1 VPCILK
7 AAVSLDP
14 PRLTGLRILL
24 VDDDPDSLE
33 TMTMLLELD
42 GAFVTAVGSARDALQ
57 ALEQNTPDVLLSDL
71 SMPGEDGY
79 ALIGKVRALPA
90 DRGGRVPA
98 AAVTARTSVEDRRR
112 VLAAGFQVHVP
123 KPVHAMELAT
133 VVARLAGLSAS
144 PIRV

>member
-1 VPCILK
+1 M
-7 AAVSLDP
+7 ALDEP
-14 PRLTGLRILL
+14 DLSGLHLLL
-24 VDDDPDSLE
+24 VDDDVDFRESL
-33 TMTMLLELD
+33 TMLLELY
-42 GAFVTAVGSARDALQ
+42 GASVIAVGSAREALQ

-98 AAVTARTSVEDRRR
+98 AAVTARTSAEDRRR

-123 KPVHAMELAT
+123 KPVHAIDLAT
-133 VVARLAGLSAS
+133 VVARLGGLSAS

>member
-1 VPCILK
+1 MHSK
-7 AAVSLDP
+7 AVVDLSEPDLI
-14 PRLTGLRILL
+14 GLRVLLVEDDSDLRESLTILL
-24 VDDDPDSLE
+24 E
-33 TMTMLLELD
+33 IY
-42 GAFVTAVGSARDALQ
+42 GASVTAVGSARDALQ

-98 AAVTARTSVEDRRR
+98 AAVTARTSAEDRRR

-133 VVARLAGLSAS
+133 VVARLASLSAS